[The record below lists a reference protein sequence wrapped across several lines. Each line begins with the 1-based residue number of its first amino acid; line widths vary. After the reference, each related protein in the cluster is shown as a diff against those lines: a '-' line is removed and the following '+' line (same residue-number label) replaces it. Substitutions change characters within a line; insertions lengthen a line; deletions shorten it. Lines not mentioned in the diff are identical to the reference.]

1 MRRGCKADRSISFEN
16 ILVGRCGRNDD
27 DAGDAFRKENLEFGV
42 LCTPEAQDLST
53 EVCLFHEFSLLV
65 ERDTVAALGIYL
77 TVSADELS
85 RLSIAAALSFTL
97 GDVLSDMLNYCAIY
111 IRWTVATDR
120 PHGNKKIKRAFYRE
134 LKGNSI
140 FAFNATST

>member
-53 EVCLFHEFSLLV
+53 EVC
-65 ERDTVAALGIYL
+65 L